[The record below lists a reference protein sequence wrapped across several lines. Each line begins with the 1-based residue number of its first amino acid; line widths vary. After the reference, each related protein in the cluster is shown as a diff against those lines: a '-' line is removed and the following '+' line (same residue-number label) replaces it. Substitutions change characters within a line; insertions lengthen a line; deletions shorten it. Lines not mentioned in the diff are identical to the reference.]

1 MLFRSELDRVS
12 RTLQQYKQKHKLLDF
27 TDMLEHWLKV
37 GVAPKLDAVFV
48 DEAQDLSALQWDF
61 VEKLTENV
69 DDRYVAGDDDQAIY
83 RWAGADVERLI
94 HLPGRR
100 IVLDQSY
107 RVPRRVHALA
117 TNLLSRI
124 STRVQKRFKPSD
136 VQGDVN
142 WYYDPE
148 EVDLSKG
155 DWLLLSRNAYLN
167 RELEEI
173 CLRNGYPFESP
184 KHSPLEND
192 SLKAI
197 IAWTRL
203 CSGKQVDGVDLR
215 LVYRFMGIRKRT
227 DKERI

>member
-1 MLFRSELDRVS
+1 MLFRSKELGEILGIEVSGYSTMEDGVLQGMPLGDRYFFLDNLSRITRKPLRTIYEDYGDDEIDWYELDRVS

-142 WYYDPE
+142 WY
-148 EVDLSKG
+148 
-155 DWLLLSRNAYLN
+155 
-167 RELEEI
+167 
-173 CLRNGYPFESP
+173 
-184 KHSPLEND
+184 
-192 SLKAI
+192 
-197 IAWTRL
+197 
-203 CSGKQVDGVDLR
+203 
-215 LVYRFMGIRKRT
+215 
-227 DKERI
+227 